1 MLNTTRGK
9 DIAVLYQKSKP
20 KKEEKKGD
28 KKEDKKKPKKK
39 EKKKGD
45 KILQT
50 YKLYD
55 DNFTETNPNKVEEID
70 IHDDTK
76 YFFPLPQKH
85 SERIYISAPSG
96 AGKSTFIG
104 KYLGELRKV
113 KGKKRPIFIFSRVEN
128 DEPLDV
134 YKPIRIPLD
143 RKIFDEEP
151 LKPEDFRDCILVFD
165 DIDTLIDKPL
175 LKYLQHF
182 RDDLLEC
189 GRHYGITTISTT
201 HQILNFAETRKLLNE
216 ATAIIIFPKATGN
229 YQLRSFLERYMGFDK
244 EQIEHIKTLPSRWL
258 YLSKEYPL
266 YMIYEKGIVIN
277 S

>member
-9 DIAVLYQKSKP
+9 DIAVLYEKVKP
-20 KKEEKKGD
+20 KKDKKGKD
-28 KKEDKKKPKKK
+28 KKTNDKNIK
-39 EKKKGD
+39 
-45 KILQT
+45 T

-55 DNFTETNPNKVEEID
+55 DNFTEKNPEKVVELD
-70 IHDDTK
+70 IHDDSK

-104 KYLGELRKV
+104 KYLTELRKV
-113 KGKKRPIFIFSRVEN
+113 KGKKRPIFIFSRVE
-128 DEPLDV
+128 DDKPLDIH
-134 YKPIRIPLD
+134 KPIRIPLE
-143 RKIFDEEP
+143 RELFDENP
-151 LKPEDFRDCILVFD
+151 LIPEDFRDCILIFD

-244 EQIEHIKTLPSRWL
+244 EQIEHIKHLPSRWL
-258 YLSKEYPL
+258 YLSKHYPL
-266 YMIYEKGIVIN
+266 YMIYEKGIIVN